1 LYKNGIKQ
9 RKGVIDMKGRIS
21 IISGILIGF
30 LISYFTL
37 DYSGS
42 EITHH
47 TSDGKILSKV
57 NELDF
62 SFISNAFI
70 IIVITS
76 GVIYY
81 LLTKLDNN
89 EQKKYNS
96 RN

>member
-1 LYKNGIKQ
+1 
-9 RKGVIDMKGRIS
+9 MKGRIS

-42 EITHH
+42 EI

-89 EQKKYNS
+89 EQKQYNS